1 MEKTRASAPTPE
13 IDFQICNFI
22 DFSSRAGD
30 GRLKSKLTV
39 RGGGDNEEGVKV
51 EVKLR

>member
-1 MEKTRASAPTPE
+1 LISPP
-13 IDFQICNFI
+13 
-22 DFSSRAGD
+22 RAGD

-51 EVKLR
+51 EVKF